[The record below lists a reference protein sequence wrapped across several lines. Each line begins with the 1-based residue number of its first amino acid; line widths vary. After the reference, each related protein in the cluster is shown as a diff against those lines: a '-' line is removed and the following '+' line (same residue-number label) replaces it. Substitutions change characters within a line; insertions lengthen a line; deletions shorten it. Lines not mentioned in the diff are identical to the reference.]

1 MFLWKLFE
9 FHSVSLANVSILN
22 PFNTVKM
29 FYGGFIVLD
38 VLLEISTVLMEIS
51 TVLLEISDV
60 LLNVNTVLLE
70 TVFDVD
76 FAWSEVAGLRGGW
89 D

>member
-1 MFLWKLFE
+1 
-9 FHSVSLANVSILN
+9 
-22 PFNTVKM
+22 M
-29 FYGGFIVLD
+29 FYGEFIVLN
-38 VLLEISTVLMEIS
+38 VSLEIGTILMEIS

-76 FAWSEVAGLRGGW
+76 FAWLVVAGLRGGW
-89 D
+89 DKGY

>member
-1 MFLWKLFE
+1 MSVFL
-9 FHSVSLANVSILN
+9 I
-22 PFNTVKM
+22 PFTINTVKM

-51 TVLLEISDV
+51 TVLLEISTVFLEISDV

-76 FAWSEVAGLRGGW
+76 FA
-89 D
+89 

>member
-1 MFLWKLFE
+1 MSVFLIPL
-9 FHSVSLANVSILN
+9 ILLDR
-22 PFNTVKM
+22 M
-29 FYGGFIVLD
+29 FYVGFIVLD
-38 VLLEISTVLMEIS
+38 VLLKISTVLMEIS

-76 FAWSEVAGLRGGW
+76 FA
-89 D
+89 

>member
-1 MFLWKLFE
+1 
-9 FHSVSLANVSILN
+9 
-22 PFNTVKM
+22 M
-29 FYGGFIVLD
+29 FYGEFIVLN
-38 VLLEISTVLMEIS
+38 VSLEISTVLMEIS

-76 FAWSEVAGLRGGW
+76 FAWLVVAGLRGGW
-89 D
+89 DKGY

>member
-1 MFLWKLFE
+1 
-9 FHSVSLANVSILN
+9 
-22 PFNTVKM
+22 M

-51 TVLLEISDV
+51 TVLLEISTVFLEISDV

-76 FAWSEVAGLRGGW
+76 FAWLVVAGLRGGW
-89 D
+89 EKGY